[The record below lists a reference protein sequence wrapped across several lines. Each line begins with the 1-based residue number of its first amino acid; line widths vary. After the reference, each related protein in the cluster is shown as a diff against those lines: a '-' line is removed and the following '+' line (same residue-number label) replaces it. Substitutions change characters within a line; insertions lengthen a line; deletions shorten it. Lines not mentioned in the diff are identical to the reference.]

1 MNKDLRYNEL
11 FDVYGK
17 LLTDKQREIFSSY
30 FDYDLSLSE
39 IAESQGTTRQNVY
52 DAVKKVKEKLDEYEK
67 ILRLASKNSQ
77 ITEIAEEVGKTD
89 KGLAGRIMELKA

>member
-17 LLTDKQREIFSSY
+17 LLTEKQREIFSSY

-52 DAVKKVKEKLDEYEK
+52 DAVRKVKEKLDEYEK
-67 ILRLASKNSQ
+67 ILRLASKNSA
-77 ITEIAEEVGKTD
+77 IAEIAEEVGKTD
-89 KGLAGRIMELKA
+89 KGLADRIMELKS

>member
-77 ITEIAEEVGKTD
+77 IAEIAEEVGKTD
-89 KGLAGRIMELKA
+89 KGLADRIMELKA

>member
-77 ITEIAEEVGKTD
+77 IAEIAEEVGKTD
-89 KGLAGRIMELKA
+89 KGLADRIMELKS

>member
-77 ITEIAEEVGKTD
+77 IAEIAEEVGKTD
-89 KGLAGRIMELKA
+89 KGLADRVMELKA